1 MNNSVEPFLNVEAK
15 QYDLLPLRRT
25 KILQGIRKALKE
37 NEKYIKEAN
46 NIDLNHWKKVVE
58 IEKLQEVVDKYLQTE
73 EECNN
78 DEMEKLIVNYYG
90 NPYLTVS
97 LCMQAILN
105 HKILLLENSDYML
118 GVNTIVIDI
127 INEVLKENKIQNL
140 IYKVMRISTQDIEKV
155 KAAGI
160 RVVIIGA
167 RNNLYK
173 YKKDFNYKFFSYNNY
188 NIYCENEELEELKTQ
203 IYKFA
208 YENLYEM
215 EVLYEKTPQEAISAM
230 NKNVDDISVVLTK
243 NTAAKEQYKNQIKT
257 EGLYI
262 NTNPFGKEE
271 FNVYKKYFVS

>member
-1 MNNSVEPFLNVEAK
+1 MNNSVDPFLNVEVK
-15 QYDLLPLRRT
+15 QYDLLPLRRK
-25 KILQGIRKALKE
+25 KILQEIRKALKE
-37 NEKYIKEAN
+37 NEKYISEAN
-46 NIDLNHWKKVVE
+46 KIDLNHWKKVIE
-58 IEKLQEVVDKYLQTE
+58 IEKLQSVVDRYIQSE

-78 DEMEKLIVNYYG
+78 DEIEKIVVNYYG

-97 LCMQAILN
+97 ICIQAILN
-105 HKILLLENSDYML
+105 HKVLLLENSDYML

-140 IYKVMRISTQDIEKV
+140 IYKVMRISSQDIEKV
-155 KAAGI
+155 KEAGI

-173 YKKDFNYKFFSYNNY
+173 YKKDFKYKFFSYNNY

-215 EVLYEKTPQEAISAM
+215 EVLYEKTPQNAISAM
-230 NKNVDDISVVLTK
+230 NKDIDNISVVLTK
-243 NTAAKEQYKNQIKT
+243 NAESKEQYKKEIKT
-257 EGLYI
+257 ERVYI

-271 FNVYKKYFVS
+271 FNVYKKYFI